1 MEQTKNE
8 PKNENKAAPGNGKP
22 KKERKPLTEAQR
34 LKRQKMI
41 VLPAMV
47 LVFIGAMWL
56 IFAPSSGKEQE
67 PGTGGYNIEMP
78 DADKE
83 NRRII
88 GDKAKAYE
96 QGAMEERQEN
106 RSRAM
111 QQLGDL
117 FDRETAAAD
126 RDSDFDLANPGGTEE
141 AEKPA
146 PKTIQSSAAAYRDL
160 NATLGNFYEQPKN
173 DNAEMDELLERIAT
187 LESELESG
195 KERSSTMDEQV
206 ALMEKSYELAAKYMG
221 GQNGTQAAAGQTAEP
236 SPVQKAGKNTA
247 KPVRQVTHQ
256 VVSSLGQPVSNAE
269 FVASFSQE
277 RNRSFN
283 TAVGITTVSD
293 RNTIPACVY
302 GAQSVTDGQA
312 VRLRLL
318 EPMAVADRI
327 IPRNAVVVGAAK
339 IQGERLAIEITSL
352 EHDGT
357 VIPVELEVY
366 DTDGQPGIFIPNSME
381 MNAVREVAA
390 NMGGSLGSSI
400 NISTNAGAQLASDLG
415 KGLIQGTSQYI
426 AKKMRT
432 VKVHLKA
439 GYRVM
444 LYQETKEVYPQ
455 KEADG
460 DLYHGLTRKLGFDR
474 MVPPH
479 GLEVTYDKTVHV
491 IFPAEVRYVDL
502 GSPDLIAGK
511 AEGAENVIRVK
522 ATVRNFPNE
531 TNMSVITEDGSF
543 YTFNVKYAAEPLLL
557 NVEMC
562 DFIHDGEA
570 VNRPNNAQE
579 IYLKELGSESP
590 MLVRLI
596 MKSIHK
602 QNKREVKHIGCK
614 RFGIQYLLKGIY
626 THNGLL
632 YFHTEIR
639 NQSNVPFDV
648 DYITWKIVDKKVM
661 KRTAVQERI
670 ILPLRA
676 QNYATLVPGKKSERT
691 VFTMAK
697 FTIPDGKCLVV
708 ELNEKN
714 GGRHQSFVIEN
725 EDLVR
730 ANTINELQ
738 VR

>member
-1 MEQTKNE
+1 MMF
-8 PKNENKAAPGNGKP
+8 A
-22 KKERKPLTEAQR
+22 L
-34 LKRQKMI
+34 
-41 VLPAMV
+41 AMG
-47 LVFIGAMWL
+47 IAT
-56 IFAPSSGKEQE
+56 A
-67 PGTGGYNIEMP
+67 N
-78 DADKE
+78 A
-83 NRRII
+83 
-88 GDKAKAYE
+88 
-96 QGAMEERQEN
+96 QEN
-106 RSRAM
+106 VTV
-111 QQLGDL
+111 
-117 FDRETAAAD
+117 ETTNG
-126 RDSDFDLANPGGTEE
+126 SEE
-141 AEKPA
+141 
-146 PKTIQSSAAAYRDL
+146 L
-160 NATLGNFYEQPKN
+160 TL
-173 DNAEMDELLERIAT
+173 
-187 LESELESG
+187 
-195 KERSSTMDEQV
+195 
-206 ALMEKSYELAAKYMG
+206 
-221 GQNGTQAAAGQTAEP
+221 
-236 SPVQKAGKNTA
+236 
-247 KPVRQVTHQ
+247 
-256 VVSSLGQPVSNAE
+256 
-269 FVASFSQE
+269 
-277 RNRSFN
+277 
-283 TAVGITTVSD
+283 
-293 RNTIPACVY
+293 
-302 GAQSVTDGQA
+302 
-312 VRLRLL
+312 
-318 EPMAVADRI
+318 
-327 IPRNAVVVGAAK
+327 
-339 IQGERLAIEITSL
+339 
-352 EHDGT
+352 
-357 VIPVELEVY
+357 
-366 DTDGQPGIFIPNSME
+366 
-381 MNAVREVAA
+381 
-390 NMGGSLGSSI
+390 
-400 NISTNAGAQLASDLG
+400 
-415 KGLIQGTSQYI
+415 
-426 AKKMRT
+426 
-432 VKVHLKA
+432 
-439 GYRVM
+439 
-444 LYQETKEVYPQ
+444 TKEVYPQ

-511 AEGAENVIRVK
+511 ADGAENVIRVK

-596 MKSIHK
+596 M
-602 QNKREVKHIGCK
+602 
-614 RFGIQYLLKGIY
+614 
-626 THNGLL
+626 NGLL

-648 DYITWKIVDKKVM
+648 DYITWKIVDKKVA